1 MFWFIL
7 QIEIINFFKKIL
19 QVFKSTGMILILKH
33 DTLGIL
39 ELFMVISQIENIK
52 FFNKMIDIAPSLQ
65 KYLNDIHL
73 RTQHSENIGGVL
85 VYITYRLYLLC
96 VCLLEYLQISDGTS
110 WKMLV
115 RRN

>member
-39 ELFMVISQIENIK
+39 ELFLVISQIENIK
-52 FFNKMIDIAPSLQ
+52 FSNKIEIAPSLQ

-73 RTQHSENIGGVL
+73 ITQHSENIGGVL

-96 VCLLEYLQISDGTS
+96 VCLLEYLQISDETS